1 MEMSMIVYQEVYSQ
15 QTKSCDGFTKICICL
30 EINNESLITLMI
42 IISVDAFTLF
52 SSKFTN
58 GMINTLNR
66 FVFRLI
72 WRHIQ
77 FGFASLNMTPYQAHH
92 KRFNLY

>member
-15 QTKSCDGFTKICICL
+15 QTKSCDGFTTICICL

-77 FGFASLNMTPYQAHH
+77 FGFASLNMTPYQAQH
-92 KRFNLY
+92 KRFNL